1 MTQVEHVTMCTL
13 KEDATDAEKETM
25 TQESYKLRTIDG
37 VLNVA
42 TGPTTIPQRS
52 QGYTHALVA
61 RFKDQAAYDAEQAH
75 PVHHKLLAMK
85 PMMDPKVPPIFLDF
99 IVDEAGKL

>member
-61 RFKDQAAYDAEQAH
+61 RFRDQAALDAYQVD
-75 PVHHKLLAMK
+75 PVHVKFVTEFMK
-85 PMMDPKVPPIFLDF
+85 PLVDPKVPIVILDF
-99 IVDEAGKL
+99 NVD